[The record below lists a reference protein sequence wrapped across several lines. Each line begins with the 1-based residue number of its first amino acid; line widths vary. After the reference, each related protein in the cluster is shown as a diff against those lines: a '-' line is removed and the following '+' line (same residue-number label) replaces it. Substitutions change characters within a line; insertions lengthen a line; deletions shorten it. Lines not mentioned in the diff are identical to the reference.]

1 MSDLK
6 LHAATWMNLS
16 DTVWRKGRQA
26 TQGTMFCSTS
36 IKQQKAGRADLS
48 CSRLGGWSPVGV
60 MSSHWGEIQG
70 GFQVLLGVVLSW
82 C

>member
-16 DTVWRKGRQA
+16 ETVWRKGRQA
-26 TQGTMFCSTS
+26 MQGTMFCSTS

-48 CSRLGGWSPVGV
+48 C
-60 MSSHWGEIQG
+60 
-70 GFQVLLGVVLSW
+70 
-82 C
+82 